1 MDSIK
6 AIIAGRH
13 LELRVVGDKVVM
25 DYAGLVSGLEPYDLS
40 EFIDALLQ
48 IQEDLEYERDNSKN

>member
-13 LELRVVGDKVVM
+13 LELRVFEDKVVM
-25 DYAGLVSGLEPYDLS
+25 DYAGLVSGLYPYDLA
-40 EFIDALLQ
+40 EFIDVLLR
-48 IQEDLEYERDNSKN
+48 IQEDLEYESDSSKN